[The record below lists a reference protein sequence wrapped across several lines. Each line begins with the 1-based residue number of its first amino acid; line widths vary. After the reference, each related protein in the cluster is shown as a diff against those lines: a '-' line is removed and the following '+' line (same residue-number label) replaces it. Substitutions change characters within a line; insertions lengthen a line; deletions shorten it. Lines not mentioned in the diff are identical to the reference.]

1 MGVECEAHEGEGK
14 GKAGVL
20 VVGSGVRGAWN
31 CAQGRKACGLGEA
44 PGAVTLAGRDAGRMK
59 ALALRRWGG
68 AKAGA
73 KKASEKVECELS
85 FSGNPNQ

>member
-20 VVGSGVRGAWN
+20 VVGSGVRGAWD
-31 CAQGRKACGLGEA
+31 CAQGRRVCGLGEA

-59 ALALRRWGG
+59 AVAVRRWGG

-73 KKASEKVECELS
+73 KKASEKVENLLAIVKG
-85 FSGNPNQ
+85 FR

>member
-1 MGVECEAHEGEGK
+1 MECEAHEGEGK
-14 GKAGVL
+14 GKAPGDDVSC
-20 VVGSGVRGAWN
+20 GARGAWD
-31 CAQGRKACGLGEA
+31 CVQGRRACGLGEA

-73 KKASEKVECELS
+73 KKASEKVEKLLAIVKG
-85 FSGNPNQ
+85 FR

>member
-20 VVGSGVRGAWN
+20 VVGSGVRGAWD
-31 CAQGRKACGLGEA
+31 CAQGRRVCGLGEA

-59 ALALRRWGG
+59 ALALRRWEEV
-68 AKAGA
+68 KAGPR
-73 KKASEKVECELS
+73 KHREKLKNLLAIEKG
-85 FSGNPNQ
+85 FR